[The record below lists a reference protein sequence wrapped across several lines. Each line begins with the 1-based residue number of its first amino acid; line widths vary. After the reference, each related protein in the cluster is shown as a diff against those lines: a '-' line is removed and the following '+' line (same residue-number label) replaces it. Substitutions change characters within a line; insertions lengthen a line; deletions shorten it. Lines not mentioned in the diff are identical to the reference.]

1 MYTWGYIKDVSLSK
15 LDLEE
20 EEATTQNLLSRFP
33 FYANEVITQVCST
46 VKPKRDF
53 AKFVITEND
62 VMNLHTMPTDFI
74 SFGDDMCFELVEER
88 NWQNDIKIVRQELS
102 DDDFAYVGYNKVLFK
117 RPGTYLISYN
127 ARWYVFEKD
136 IANDTVLDIP
146 MDILDCIPSYIAHQC
161 YKIDDE
167 SKSAVYRNE
176 YEIFFARIDDTNF
189 KQPKTIKIGG
199 DW

>member
-62 VMNLHTMPTDFI
+62 VMNLHTMPEDFI

-88 NWQNDIKIVRQELS
+88 NWQNDIKIVRQEIS

-117 RPGTYLISYN
+117 RAGTYLISYN

-136 IANDTVLDIP
+136 IANNTVLDIP
-146 MDILDCIPSYIAHQC
+146 TDILDCIPSYIAHQC